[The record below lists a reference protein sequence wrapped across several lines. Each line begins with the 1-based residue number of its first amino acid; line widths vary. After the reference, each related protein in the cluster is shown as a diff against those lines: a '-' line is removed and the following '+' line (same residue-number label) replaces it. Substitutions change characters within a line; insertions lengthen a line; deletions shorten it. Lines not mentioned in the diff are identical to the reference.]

1 MRVIAKSKDGRYLDV
16 EDPEFEPEIEIEG
29 EPVCQYCFTV
39 TGKNIC
45 DECKESI
52 KEIYGGKK

>member
-16 EDPEFEPEIEIEG
+16 EDPEFEQEIEIEG

-45 DECKESI
+45 DECK
-52 KEIYGGKK
+52 KALQEIYGGKK